1 MDKIERCPE
10 CGSRNLGKG
19 KFEGYASMYAGPF
32 KSSVVD
38 AVVCSDC
45 GLVIEL
51 RVRKPHIFAPKIK

>member
-19 KFEGYASMYAGPF
+19 KLQGYASMYAGPF
-32 KSSVVD
+32 KSSPVE

-51 RVRKPHIFAPKIK
+51 RVLKPHIFAPKIK